1 MGKFDTLR
9 RSQLIT
15 PFGIG
20 SMIDLPEETF
30 MTAGLDVWPSETAQ
44 NDIREAVLND
54 TTIRDERLEKRL
66 TKLLGRPVNYFL
78 SPTVGRSPL
87 GYTEPPQNQHM
98 KFYRFPSW
106 LQCPN
111 CKVLKYFPL
120 DY

>member
-54 TTIRDERLEKRL
+54 TTIRDERLEK
-66 TKLLGRPVNYFL
+66 
-78 SPTVGRSPL
+78 
-87 GYTEPPQNQHM
+87 
-98 KFYRFPSW
+98 
-106 LQCPN
+106 
-111 CKVLKYFPL
+111 
-120 DY
+120 D